1 MYQSILNVNTDDDGQ
16 EIRVHGTFAYPV
28 ACYFD
33 DMSRAK
39 IISHWH
45 AELELIFVT
54 QGEVLVGAGQTEKIL
69 HAGDACFIN
78 ANVLHDVRQVE
89 SRAGV
94 LKSIVFHPR
103 FIGTRE
109 DIFWIKFLRP
119 LIDDKRKEFIF
130 FDAQRDSQIVSQT
143 AAAWAAQAEELRG
156 FEFDVRNFLSQVVR
170 EISSGGRGK
179 IYSPTPAQLR
189 DTERV
194 KQMITFIEKNY
205 AEDITLDQI
214 AAAAFISR
222 IEANRCFKRATGLPP
237 KQFLIKYRILLAAE
251 RLRSTR
257 QSISDVAAGCGF
269 LDMSYFAKA
278 FRDVFDETPTDYR
291 KNLEMIK

>member
-1 MYQSILNVNTDDDGQ
+1 MYQSVLNVSADDDGR
-16 EIRVHGTFAYPV
+16 EIKIHGTFAYPV
-28 ACYFD
+28 ACYFN

-39 IISHWH
+39 VISHWH

-54 QGEVLVGAGQTEKIL
+54 AGEVLVGAGQTEKIL
-69 HAGDACFIN
+69 HAGDGCFIN

-103 FIGTRE
+103 IIGSRE
-109 DIFWIKFLRP
+109 DIFWIKFLSP
-119 LIDDKRKEFIF
+119 LIGDKRKQFIF
-130 FDAQRDSQIVSQT
+130 FDAQKDSQIVSLT
-143 AAAWAAQAEELRG
+143 ENAWTAQAEEIRG
-156 FEFDVRNFLSQVVR
+156 FEFDVRNFLSRVIR
-170 EISSGGRGK
+170 EISASSHGK
-179 IYSPTPAQLR
+179 IYSPSPAELR